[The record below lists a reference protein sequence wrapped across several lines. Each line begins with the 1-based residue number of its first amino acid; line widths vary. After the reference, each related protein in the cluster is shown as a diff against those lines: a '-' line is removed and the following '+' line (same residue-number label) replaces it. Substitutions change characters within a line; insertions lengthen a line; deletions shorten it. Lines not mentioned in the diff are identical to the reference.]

1 MIEGVRTN
9 RHGARTRVGAL
20 AALAALLALPLFG
33 AGPAV
38 PAPPAGQSQPV
49 QAQSLP
55 PGTQPLP
62 TIAGGPAPD
71 LDLVFTAQVTGWIEP
86 CG

>member
-1 MIEGVRTN
+1 MIEGAN
-9 RHGARTRVGAL
+9 RNGMRARVGAP
-20 AALAALLALPLFG
+20 AALAALLALPLLG
-33 AGPAV
+33 AGPAA
-38 PAPPAGQSQPV
+38 PAPPAGPSPPAQGQSV
-49 QAQSLP
+49 P
-55 PGTQPLP
+55 PAAQPLP